1 LQDATASA
9 DLATTDAFRC
19 VPESLAAEGVD
30 GRVRWRGAQAWT
42 GASLRE
48 SAAGDGGGGRG
59 LEAVSSASQGVS
71 RGLTG
76 DGAVSVMRDGGVLAM
91 GQMAEPMEDEF
102 GTMARWTVE
111 AVTEL
116 GPAHAVPAGCRGSGT
131 PAVLDWLLE
140 RLDASSTT
148 RLLDV
153 GAGLGGPAAY
163 GRGCTGLRA
172 VCVDPMRAASEG
184 ARSLFGLPAVVGDAA
199 QLPLADAAF
208 DAAWSL
214 GTLCTTEQKGRW
226 LGELRRV
233 LRDCSALGLL
243 VLVGT
248 PVGFATSWGNA
259 FPTDDELTGLV
270 ERAGFAVTDREWS
283 ASLPEA
289 DERWQSL
296 ERAVDDA
303 IARRHGHD
311 ARYGRVKE
319 QEEALG
325 HLLDEGRI
333 RGRLLVARACP

>member
-1 LQDATASA
+1 
-9 DLATTDAFRC
+9 
-19 VPESLAAEGVD
+19 
-30 GRVRWRGAQAWT
+30 
-42 GASLRE
+42 
-48 SAAGDGGGGRG
+48 
-59 LEAVSSASQGVS
+59 
-71 RGLTG
+71 
-76 DGAVSVMRDGGVLAM
+76 
-91 GQMAEPMEDEF
+91 MAEPMEDEF

-140 RLDASSTT
+140 RLDASPTT
-148 RLLDV
+148 HLLDA

-163 GRGCTGLRA
+163 GRERTGLPA

-184 ARSLFGLPAVVGDAA
+184 ARWLFGLPAVVGDAA
-199 QLPLADAAF
+199 QLPLADATF

-214 GTLCTTEQKGRW
+214 GTLCTTEHKGRW
-226 LGELRRV
+226 LGELRRI
-233 LRDCSALGLL
+233 LRDDAPLGVL
-243 VLVGT
+243 VLEGT
-248 PVGFATSWGNA
+248 PMGFTTSWGNA
-259 FPTDDELTGLV
+259 FPSDDELADLV
-270 ERAGFAVTDREWS
+270 ERAGFAVTDRKWS

-296 ERAVDDA
+296 ERDVDDA

-311 ARYGRVKE
+311 ARYGHVKE

-325 HLLDEGRI
+325 RLLDAGRI